1 MCHVSCSLLSKRGA
15 TCYVRII
22 AGLVN
27 HRKYM
32 NDHAM
37 QWFNVA
43 MPLERCQ
50 RKGLLWS
57 PEPAMAW
64 APRSPSSL
72 PVKFPSMRLSLLP
85 GKFGQT
91 PRNLFFVFCQ
101 IQRKAAWTAVR
112 DCSGEWR
119 CLGGWSWRH
128 RRCCSSK
135 SSRHNVESLSQ
146 GSRCP
151 GEQCC
156 LCCPHSQVNKKPNH
170 PGSPESSLT
179 R

>member
-1 MCHVSCSLLSKRGA
+1 
-15 TCYVRII
+15 
-22 AGLVN
+22 
-27 HRKYM
+27 M
-32 NDHAM
+32 NDHVM
-37 QWFNVA
+37 QWSNVA

-91 PRNLFFVFCQ
+91 PRNLFFVFLSDPKKSC
-101 IQRKAAWTAVR
+101 VN
-112 DCSGEWR
+112 
-119 CLGGWSWRH
+119 
-128 RRCCSSK
+128 CSSRLLRRMASPWWLK
-135 SSRHNVESLSQ
+135 LTSQTLLQFKIFLTQRWKPFPRESMSWWTML
-146 GSRCP
+146 P
-151 GEQCC
+151 MLPPFTGEQ
-156 LCCPHSQVNKKPNH
+156 KPNY